1 MMKQK
6 LIAQVFIVLPPIV
19 CGIMLKG
26 LLLRWVFREKVRQIM
41 FVCEASECSAGNC
54 QACIFNSSQFGVFFL
69 SSVEFINIFQIN
81 STTATACHTI
91 AKRLSEKSSLVLKE
105 SVLQQWKN
113 VDYLIQ

>member
-1 MMKQK
+1 MKPLSALQVIVK
-6 LIAQVFIVLPPIV
+6 LAYSIHPSL
-19 CGIMLKG
+19 G
-26 LLLRWVFREKVRQIM
+26 
-41 FVCEASECSAGNC
+41 S
-54 QACIFNSSQFGVFFL
+54 FFL

-81 STTATACHTI
+81 STTATACNTI